1 MDLGAVLIQ
10 TSRFV
15 DQHVGP
21 LGGLDE
27 PGNRPRV
34 AAVYE
39 PCAV

>member
-15 DQHVGP
+15 DQHVSP
-21 LGGLDE
+21 LGSLDE
-27 PGNRPRV
+27 AGDRPRV
-34 AAVYE
+34 AAVCE